1 MTKNGRNSEATRR
14 KRKWDRDFTV
24 KQQSTK
30 VVIMHLNWNSCR
42 VILCL
47 SSFSWWWFVACLV
60 FCYFLNIFLFFHLLS
75 VLLLQLLCSFCL
87 FFFLF
92 TLSRFFV
99 SIFCLDFLSQFFVS
113 IYSTFLAFLG
123 FSYDITRSSAQY
135 CCKYFLFLSGNFNF

>member
-1 MTKNGRNSEATRR
+1 MGQREMGIERRRDEDREMKNGRNTEATRR

-30 VVIMHLNWNSCR
+30 VVIMHFNWNSCR

-47 SSFSWWWFVACLV
+47 SSFSWWWFVTCLV

-75 VLLLQLLCSFCL
+75 ALLPLLLSFFL
-87 FFFLF
+87 LF
-92 TLSRFFV
+92 TLSR
-99 SIFCLDFLSQFFVS
+99 FFVS

-123 FSYDITRSSAQY
+123 FSYDITPSSAPY
-135 CCKYFLFLSGNFNF
+135 CCKYFLFMSRNFNF